1 MKIAVDAMGGDHAP
15 AVVVEGAVEAGRAFP
30 AEIVLVGR
38 EEAIRAELARHDLT
52 GLPLSVVHASQVI
65 EMKEHPAAVVKT
77 KPDSSMS
84 VALRL
89 VKDGAADAFVT
100 AGNTGGALIAALFT
114 LRRIRGIRRPALA
127 TVYPTMKG
135 FCLLL
140 DVGANTDC
148 KAEWLLQFALM
159 GSAYAERV
167 MGLPNPRIG
176 LVSNGEEETKGSQL
190 VQEAHRLLRAS
201 GLNFIGNV
209 EGKDIAPHMA
219 DVVVTDGFTGN
230 VIIKLSEGLGTMMKA
245 MIREEITRDPV
256 SSIGGLFAKRAFDR
270 VAVRTD
276 YSEYGGGALLG
287 VNGVVIVAHGR
298 SNARA
303 IRSAIRV
310 AIRAVEQ
317 RVVDAIY
324 RGLQET
330 AAPVRAQKEEDE
342 RAGRHE

>member
-15 AVVVEGAVEAGRAFP
+15 AVVVDGAVEAARAFQTD
-30 AEIVLVGR
+30 IVLVGQ
-38 EEAIRAELARHDLT
+38 EEAVNAELARHDLT

-65 EMKEHPAAVVKT
+65 EMKEHPAAAVKA

-100 AGNTGGALIAALFT
+100 AGNTGGALAASLFT
-114 LRRIRGIRRPALA
+114 LGRIPGIRRPALS
-127 TVYPTMKG
+127 TVYPTLKG

-140 DVGANTDC
+140 DIGANTDC
-148 KAEWLLQFALM
+148 KPEWLLQFALM

-167 MGLPNPRIG
+167 LGVPNPRVG
-176 LVSNGEEETKGSQL
+176 LVSNGEEETKGSEL
-190 VQEAHRLLRAS
+190 VQAAHQLLRAS
-201 GLNFIGNV
+201 RLNFVGNV

-230 VIIKLSEGLGTMMKA
+230 VIIKLSEGLGAMMKA
-245 MIREEITRDPV
+245 MIREEITRDPL
-256 SSIGGLFAKRAFDR
+256 SAIGGLLAKRAFDR
-270 VAVRTD
+270 VALRTD

-287 VNGVVIVAHGR
+287 VNGVVIVGHGR

-303 IRSAIRV
+303 IRNAIRV
-310 AIRAVEQ
+310 AIQAVEN
-317 RVVDAIY
+317 RVV
-324 RGLQET
+324 ET
-330 AAPVRAQKEEDE
+330 IRQAVAEMGQPVKAGEPEEVHAGTDE
-342 RAGRHE
+342 